1 MVTTSIKAIH
11 QVTTDRRE
19 PFYQSKAR
27 QRIYFFSEIPT
38 LKTEVLKELILET
51 NKEIIEV
58 KAVVAVDG
66 VGASVRI
73 RQKLDFLR
81 VFNKG
86 LSNERHKRKKGEL
99 AESRHDALL
108 KAYENQKRKVFY
120 QLMAGCIGQE
130 KFDQYM
136 QLACD
141 VAKKTHPDPTEPC
154 NRHLWDQ
161 EDTW

>member
-1 MVTTSIKAIH
+1 MTTLSKPIH
-11 QVTTDRRE
+11 QVSTVRRE
-19 PFYQSKAR
+19 AFYQSKGR
-27 QRIYFFSEIPT
+27 QRVYLFSEIPT

-51 NKEIIEV
+51 NKEIIQV
-58 KAVVAVDG
+58 KAIVAADG
-66 VGASVRI
+66 PEASVKI

-86 LSNERHKRKKGEL
+86 LTNERHRRKKGEL
-99 AESRHDALL
+99 AESKHDALL

-120 QLMAGCIGQE
+120 QLILGCIGQD

-154 NRHLWDQ
+154 NRCLWDQ